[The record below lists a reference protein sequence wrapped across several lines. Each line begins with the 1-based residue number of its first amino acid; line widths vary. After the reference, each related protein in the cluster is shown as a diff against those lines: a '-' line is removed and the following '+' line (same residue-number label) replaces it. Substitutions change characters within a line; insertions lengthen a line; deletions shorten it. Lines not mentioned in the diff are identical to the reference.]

1 MELSSTLIGT
11 VYVGRCTDIEMATQ
25 LWSGT
30 HGPAARILVN
40 KIRETIAMKVTT
52 LNAQVLIL
60 NLQSAWEVTP
70 TLRSEKENGT

>member
-1 MELSSTLIGT
+1 MELSSTLMGT

-30 HGPAARILVN
+30 HGPAARILLN
-40 KIRETIAMKVTT
+40 KIRTTKVTT